1 MTPEIPQDCPE
12 AGPNGAQLH
21 SSDGKKPPHPITDRV
36 RAALAVSLRG
46 CDELLPQDDWLHKL
60 AKSDATGV
68 PLRIKLGLDPTA
80 PDIHLGHTV
89 VLNKLRQLQDLGH
102 QVIFLIGD
110 FTSMIGD
117 PSGRNTTRP
126 PLTREQIEANAQT
139 YYRQAS
145 LVLDPE
151 RTEIRYNSEWCD
163 PLGARGLIQLA
174 SRYTVARMMERNDFH
189 QRFQA
194 GTPISVHEF
203 LYPLMQGYD
212 SVALK
217 ADLELGGT
225 DQKFN
230 LLVGRALQAEYGQ
243 EPQCILTMPLLEG
256 LDGVEKMSKSKNNYI
271 GITEPAN
278 TMYAKLLSIPDTLM
292 WRWYTLLSFRSEA
305 EIAALRAE
313 VDAGRNPKDA
323 KVALAR
329 EVTARFHG
337 AAAAEAAV
345 ADFELRARGGVPD
358 DIPGLALAGAPLG
371 VGALLKQA
379 GLAPSTSEA
388 LRLVD
393 QGGVRIDGAVVSDKG
408 LKLAAGTYVVQVG
421 KRKFARIAL
430 S

>member
-1 MTPEIPQDCPE
+1 MSRSDLIDPTPADLTPYPVTE
-12 AGPNGAQLH
+12 
-21 SSDGKKPPHPITDRV
+21 RV
-36 RAALAVSLRG
+36 RAAFRATQRG
-46 CDELLPQDDWLHKL
+46 CDELLPEADWLTKL
-60 AKSDATGV
+60 ARAEATGT

-102 QVIFLIGD
+102 TVIFLIGD

-117 PSGRNTTRP
+117 PSGRNATRP
-126 PLTREQIEANAQT
+126 PLTREQIESNAKT
-139 YYRQAS
+139 YFQQAT

-151 RTEIRYNSEWCD
+151 KTEVRYNSEWSD

-174 SRYTVARMMERNDFH
+174 SRYTVARMMERDDFTK
-189 QRFQA
+189 RYKA

-230 LLVGRALQAEYGQ
+230 LLVGRALQSEYGQ

-256 LDGVEKMSKSKNNYI
+256 LDGVEKMSKSKGNFI
-271 GITEPAN
+271 GITEAPN
-278 TMYAKLLSIPDTLM
+278 DMFAKLLSISDTLM
-292 WRWYTLLSFRSEA
+292 WRYYTLLSFRSEE
-305 EIAALRAE
+305 EIAALKAE
-313 VDAGRNPKDA
+313 VEAGRNPKDA
-323 KVALAR
+323 KVMLAK
-329 EVTARFHG
+329 EITARFHS
-337 AAAAEAAV
+337 AAAADAAEH
-345 ADFELRARGGVPD
+345 DFNLRARGGVPD
-358 DIPGLALAGAPLG
+358 VIPEVAVAGAPLG
-371 VGALLKQA
+371 IGALLREA
-379 GLAPSTSEA
+379 ALAPSSSEA

-393 QGGVRIDGAVVSDKG
+393 GGGVKVDGAVVSDRG
-408 LKLAAGTYVVQVG
+408 LKLNAGTYVLQVG
-421 KRKFARIAL
+421 KRKFARVTL